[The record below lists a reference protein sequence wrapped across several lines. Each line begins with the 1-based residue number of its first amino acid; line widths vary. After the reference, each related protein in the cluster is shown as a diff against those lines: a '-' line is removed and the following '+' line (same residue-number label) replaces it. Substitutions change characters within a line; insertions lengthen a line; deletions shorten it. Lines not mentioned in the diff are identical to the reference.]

1 MLPRLSA
8 CVFLFLAFCTLAVD
22 AGGDKKVDPKK
33 VDPKKIDAK
42 DAKTQKVE
50 KREFNEKA
58 ALTGVIKSVN
68 HTKNTFTLTME
79 KDKKD
84 RVFGVTDDTDYFGPR
99 GGDRNDTGLKDDCMA
114 AGYDL
119 KVVPSKDGK
128 TALAVQFDVR
138 KSEEKKVEP
147 KKK

>member
-8 CVFLFLAFCTLAVD
+8 CALLLLAFCTLAVD

-33 VDPKKIDAK
+33 IDVKDTKVKKD
-42 DAKTQKVE
+42 D

-58 ALTGVIKSVN
+58 ALAGVIKSVN
-68 HTKNTFTLTME
+68 HTKKTFTLTAE

-84 RVFGVTDDTDYFGPR
+84 RMFGVTDDTDYFGPR
-99 GGDRNDTGLKDDCMA
+99 GGDRNDTGLNDDCMA
-114 AGYDL
+114 AGYGL

-138 KSEEKKVEP
+138 KTEEKKVEP
-147 KKK
+147 KKTEVKK